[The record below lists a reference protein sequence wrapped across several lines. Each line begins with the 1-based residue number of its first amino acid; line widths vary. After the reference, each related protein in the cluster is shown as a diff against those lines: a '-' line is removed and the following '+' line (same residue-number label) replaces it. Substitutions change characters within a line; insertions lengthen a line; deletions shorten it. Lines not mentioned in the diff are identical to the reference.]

1 MDEMTKVDE
10 AGRHG
15 ESLEDCA
22 QRFKQWRVSRRRG
35 ARIPKALWAAAV
47 ELAKLHGAQRI
58 AQALRVDVNGLTRRM
73 ARSGAAPGKGERDTQ
88 FMELV
93 VPPMPAPVHECVV
106 ELRNARGAR
115 MRVELTGTGVAAL
128 AGVCGAFFGAR

>member
-1 MDEMTKVDE
+1 MDEKTKVDE

-15 ESLEDCA
+15 ESLELVA
-22 QRFKQWRVSRRRG
+22 ERFKHWRENRRRG

-47 ELAKLHGAQRI
+47 ELAQLHGAKPI
-58 AQALRVDVNGLTRRM
+58 AQALHVDVNALTRRM
-73 ARSGAAPGKGERDTQ
+73 ARCGAAPGKGDTQ

-93 VPPMPAPVHECVV
+93 APPMPTPVHECVV

-128 AGVCGAFFGAR
+128 AGVCSAFFGAR